1 MTAKHSTLPVS
12 YRLAVLSRVL
22 AAVLGGYVLTALASV
37 CLTLWVPMARA
48 DAAVTGMTG
57 SFPAFPDDHSA
68 EQGECDHRSDH
79 PRLPPRLLFHNLHI
93 PSFLRCRRL
102 GPDRHRQ
109 HTSYRFASQWSG
121 STGSAPSRNSKY
133 KVFSP
138 IMPVSPVSPMG

>member
-57 SFPAFPDDHSA
+57 SF
-68 EQGECDHRSDH
+68 
-79 PRLPPRLLFHNLHI
+79 LVYLLAVLWCFG
-93 PSFLRCRRL
+93 CRTAWRAWL
-102 GPDRHRQ
+102 GLI
-109 HTSYRFASQWSG
+109 
-121 STGSAPSRNSKY
+121 APSLVLAAAAGLMYWGGRA
-133 KVFSP
+133 
-138 IMPVSPVSPMG
+138 